1 MSVTPMKINW
11 FKYSAPMSFY
21 PLAGKLIPF
30 FALAAVIFI
39 ALGLYWGFFKTADVL
54 NDQKQYYRI
63 IYVHVA
69 SAWMAM
75 WLYAVMVFWAMVGLV
90 FNTRLSYMLA
100 SATAITGTIMTL
112 IALAT
117 GAIWGKTS
125 WGTYWDWDPKLTS
138 FLILLFVYIGYI
150 ALQSAFDDKRRGDKA
165 SALFALVGLALVP
178 IIYYAV
184 NCPDPTE
191 CASLHQE
198 SSLKRVES
206 NILWGMLLTTLGFWM
221 YSFMTT
227 LMRARNIILDRERA
241 TTWVSKLSEI
251 SK

>member
-1 MSVTPMKINW
+1 MN
-11 FKYSAPMSFY
+11 FY
-21 PLAGKLIPF
+21 PLAGRLIPLF
-30 FALAAVIFI
+30 WVLAVILI

-54 NDQKQYYRI
+54 SDQKQYYRI

-75 WLYAVMVFWAMVGLV
+75 WLYVVMVAWAMIGLI
-90 FNTRLSYMLA
+90 FNTRLSFMMA
-100 SATAITGTIMTL
+100 SATAMTGIVMTI
-112 IALAT
+112 IALVT

-125 WGTYWDWDPKLTS
+125 WGTWWDWDPKLTS

-150 ALQSAFDDKRRGDKA
+150 ALQSAIDDVRRSDKA
-165 SALFALVGLALVP
+165 SAFFALVGLVLVP

-198 SSLKRVES
+198 SSLDRVES
-206 NILWGMLLTTLGFWM
+206 NILIAMLVTTLGFWM
-221 YSFMTT
+221 YSFAVV
-227 LMRARNIILDRERA
+227 LMRARIIILERERN
-241 TTWVSKLSEI
+241 TSWVSKLKEFNTYT
-251 SK
+251 